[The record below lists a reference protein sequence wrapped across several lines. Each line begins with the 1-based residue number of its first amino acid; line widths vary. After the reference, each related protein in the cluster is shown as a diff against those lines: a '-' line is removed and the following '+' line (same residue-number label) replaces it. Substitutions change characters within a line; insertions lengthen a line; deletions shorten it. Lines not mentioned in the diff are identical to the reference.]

1 MYKFYQLNSMTLSK
15 IKKPILITGGSGFI
29 GSQLVNKLIKNN
41 IEVNI
46 LLRKSSNIK
55 KILRTK
61 IHYVKIK
68 KINFNNINEIE
79 KYISVLKPK
88 TIFHL
93 ASSGIS
99 EKRIYKKKLNEINFL
114 FLKNFFNICIKY
126 KFEIFINTGSV
137 SEYGNSKL
145 NIKFSEDK
153 TYTNHSYYGISKLR
167 GTNYISKKAK
177 RKKLNTITIRPF
189 YVYGPNENNNRLIS
203 VITEK
208 MLNNMRISLPK
219 NDTVF
224 RDFIHIEDVINFYLK
239 VASSKKTFHG
249 EVFNLGTGDKTEL
262 VHIFKIIK
270 KIIGYKLDPFFNYSL
285 KEESNYSSVAYT
297 KKTKKIF
304 NFKSKI
310 NIKEGVVDTVKWRLR
325 NIT

>member
-1 MYKFYQLNSMTLSK
+1 MTLTK

-29 GSQLVNKLIKNN
+29 GSELVNKLIKNN

-46 LLRKSSNIK
+46 LLRKSSNIN
-55 KILRTK
+55 KILREK
-61 IHYVKIK
+61 KKYVIIK
-68 KINFNNINEIE
+68 KINFDNTNEIE

-99 EKRIYKKKLNEINFL
+99 EKKVYKKKLNEINFL
-114 FLKNFFNICIKY
+114 FLKNFFNICTKY

-145 NIKFSEDK
+145 NIKLAEDK
-153 TYTNHSYYGISKLR
+153 TYTNKSFYGISKLK
-167 GTNYISKKAK
+167 GTKYISKIAK
-177 RKKLNTITIRPF
+177 SKKLNTITIRPF

-203 VITEK
+203 VITKK
-208 MLNNMRISLPK
+208 MLNNMEISLPK
-219 NDTVF
+219 NNAVF

-239 VASSKKTFHG
+239 VASSKKKFHG
-249 EVFNLGTGDKTEL
+249 EVFNLGTGDKTKL
-262 VHIFKIIK
+262 INIFNIIK
-270 KIIGYKLDPFFNYSL
+270 KVIGYKYDPIFNYSL
-285 KEESNYSSVAYT
+285 KEESDYSSVADT

-304 NFKSKI
+304 NFKSRI
-310 NIKEGVVDTVKWRLR
+310 TIKEGVIETVKWRLR
-325 NIT
+325 NIS